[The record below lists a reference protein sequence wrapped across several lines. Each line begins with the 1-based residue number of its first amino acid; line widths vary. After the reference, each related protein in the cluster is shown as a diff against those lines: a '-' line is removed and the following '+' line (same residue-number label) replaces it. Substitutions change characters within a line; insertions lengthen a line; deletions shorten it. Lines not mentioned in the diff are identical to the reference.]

1 MVLWIESFWSYN
13 MLRCCLVCCKML
25 VVHCVDVCH
34 CMSYVCADQCSFTVA
49 GVGSGDSGAV

>member
-1 MVLWIESFWSYN
+1 M
-13 MLRCCLVCCKML
+13 CCKML

-49 GVGSGDSGAV
+49 GVGSGDSGAVCVVIHAPVLWWSSALRS